1 MPTYSLYYKI
11 HRRGESAESPKSVKS
26 LEDLKNW
33 CDFRL
38 DFERRSF
45 DGGGRN
51 ECRKEGQ
58 KIADD
63 RVKYD
68 KDLCAT
74 FITDEMV

>member
-1 MPTYSLYYKI
+1 VEP
-11 HRRGESAESPKSVKS
+11 PKSVKTRD
-26 LEDLKNW
+26 DLRNW

-45 DGGGRN
+45 DGGGMDKR
-51 ECRKEGQ
+51 RKEGQ

-68 KDLCAT
+68 KDLCAKW
-74 FITDEMV
+74 ITDDMVLDER